1 MASIDFP
8 NSPTDGQTFT
18 AGNAT
23 YTYIASKG
31 YWDAVTT
38 TVGIQL
44 TDLSVGAENPADGD
58 GAIAYDNSTGVFT
71 YTPPVI
77 SAGGI
82 ALTDLSVGAENPA
95 DGDGAIAYDNS
106 TGVFTYTPPVISAGS
121 SLPSQTGKTG
131 AFLTTD
137 GSSASWDTLVST
149 TSEAPQLA
157 STIVNPNDYGTSASD
172 QFGRAVTTDGTNVYV
187 VASES
192 DAPNAGSVV
201 YVYNASTKAYL
212 YTVTA
217 PIVTNG
223 FAGLYARAADGYL
236 VVPTEDSYITPPSG
250 NNIGRVHIFNS
261 ADGSFVRTISRV
273 GTSTSFSPVGNDL
286 FGYTVGTA
294 NGKTIVGAYY
304 GGLEGATRPAGEAL
318 LYDNA
323 TGSLLHTFSNPSS
336 PVVDGD
342 DFGRAVAM
350 ANNYILIGAMGED
363 QAGSNWGVV
372 YVYDATTYALI
383 RTISPSAGIFLG
395 WDIVLDTTG
404 EYFYSPFSSSVGKV
418 YEIATGTV
426 ALTIST
432 PAGATAAW
440 GVNGFAMTEEYVII
454 ADPSYN
460 TYGRVHYYNK
470 TTGVEVFTVDSPAST
485 GTMGLGYHSITS
497 VGTSVFVSNKNATG
511 DGNTNSGEIYV
522 IEPLVTRTFSD
533 DVAFTGAVTIG
544 GVAPLTLTDLSVG
557 AENPADGDGAIAYD
571 NSTGV
576 FTYTPPVISGGVDTA
591 SVEAAGALMDSELTN
606 IVAVKALDQGVATTD
621 SPSFAGLDLSGIPT
635 APTAAAGTN
644 TTQIAT
650 TEFTTTA
657 LANLVDTAPTTLDTL
672 NELAAALGDD
682 PNFATTITNSIAL
695 KAPLNTPSFTGPVT
709 VTGTTTL
716 DGITTLSTSTEITAL
731 PGFSLGFVYAQQ
743 DKIEA
748 GDAQTG
754 DLFGI
759 STSISSTGDTAI
771 VGSPF
776 EDTNGASAGAAY
788 IYVRDG
794 LTWSQQAKIQSIGI
808 LTGDLFGYS
817 VSISDDGNTAIIGAY
832 GEDTGASAAGA
843 AYIFIRSGTTWS
855 QQAKIQASVTDLNAQ
870 FGYSVSISGDGLT
883 AIIGAYLENEG
894 ATSDCGAAYVFTKSG
909 STWSQQVRLLAD
921 TLGNSNQ
928 FGISVSIS
936 DDGNTAVV
944 GSRYEAN
951 TGVAYVFTRSDSTW
965 SQQAKIQASDIEA
978 SDDFG
983 QSVSISNDGNT
994 VIVGSPLEDTGGSSA
1009 GAAYI
1014 FTRSESTWSQQAKV
1028 QASDAEA
1035 GDNFGQSVGISGD
1048 GLRVVVGAYNEDTG
1062 ASNAGA
1068 AYVFT
1073 KSGSTWSQAQKIQAP
1088 SPAAT
1093 DLLGWASSISNDGST
1108 ILVGNRNEDPS
1119 GVVDAGAAY
1128 IFTAA
1133 PSGTDFTHDVSE
1145 SSVFL
1150 HSALTADFTA
1160 NFSNVPTTANRT
1172 LSVALIISQ
1181 GATGYLPTAVQIDG
1195 AAQTILWQGASA
1207 PTSTPSATD
1216 IVSFTFIRSAGA
1228 WTVLGTVTAFGLV

>member
-44 TDLSVGAENPADGD
+44 TDLSIGAENPADGD

-82 ALTDLSVGAENPA
+82 ALTDLSIGAENPA

-106 TGVFTYTPPVISAGS
+106 TGVFTYTPPVISGG
-121 SLPSQTGKTG
+121 LPSQTGNSG

-137 GSSASWDTLVST
+137 GSAASWDTLVST
-149 TSEAPQLA
+149 TKSLTA
-157 STIVNPNDYGTSASD
+157 STTIVNPNAYGTSASD
-172 QFGRAVTTDGTNVYV
+172 QFGVAVTTDGTNVYV
-187 VASES
+187 YAAEAG
-192 DAPNAGSVV
+192 APNGGSVI
-201 YVYNASTKAYL
+201 YVYNASTKGYL

-217 PIVTNG
+217 PIVTSG
-223 FAGLYARAADGYL
+223 FGYPYARAADGYL
-236 VVPTEDSYITPPSG
+236 VVPTYDAGTAAPSG
-250 NNIGRVHIFNS
+250 NNVGRVHIFNS
-261 ADGSFVRTISRV
+261 ADGSFVRTISRT
-273 GTSTSFSPVGNDL
+273 GASTSWSSVGSDA
-286 FGYTVGTA
+286 FGFAVGTA

-304 GGLEGATRPAGEAL
+304 AGLQGATRPAGEAL

-363 QAGSNWGVV
+363 QAGTNFGVV

-383 RTISPSAGIFLG
+383 RTITPSAGIFIG

-404 EYFYSPFSSSVGKV
+404 EYFYTPFSSNVGKV

-426 ALTIST
+426 ALTISP

-470 TTGVEVFTVDSPAST
+470 TTGAEVFTVDSPAST
-485 GTMGLGYHSITS
+485 GTIGLGYHSITS

-533 DVAFTGAVTIG
+533 DAAFTGAVTIG
-544 GVAPLTLTDLSVG
+544 GAAPLALTDLSVG

-576 FTYTPPVISGGVDTA
+576 FTYTPPAISGGVDTA

-606 IVAVKALDQGVATTD
+606 IAAVKALDQGVATTA
-621 SPSFAGLDLSGIPT
+621 SPTFAGLTLSGVPT

-657 LANLVDTAPTTLDTL
+657 LANLVDTAPATLDTL

-682 PNFATTITNSIAL
+682 PNFATAITNSIAL
-695 KAPLNTPSFTGPVT
+695 KAPLISPSFTGPVT

-716 DGITTLSTSTEITAL
+716 DGITTLNATTETTSLGVAVFDPLGTQQKIQASDKLTTAQF
-731 PGFSLGFVYAQQ
+731 GFSA
-743 DKIEA
+743 
-748 GDAQTG
+748 
-754 DLFGI
+754 
-759 STSISSTGDTAI
+759 SISGDGLTAI
-771 VGSPF
+771 VGANGTGNGAAYVYTRSTASISANWTQQAKIVASDGQLYDYF
-776 EDTNGASAGAAY
+776 GASVSISSDGNTVIVGADYEDTGASNAGAAY
-788 IYVRDG
+788 IFVRSG
-794 LTWSQQAKIQSIGI
+794 TSWSQQAKIQSSDKEASDFFGSKVGI
-808 LTGDLFGYS
+808 SGDGNTAIVGANGEDTGGSNAGAAYIFTRSGTSWSEQAKIQSSDIEAGDYFGYS
-817 VSISDDGNTAIIGAY
+817 VSISGDGNIAIVGAWYEDTGATDAGAAYIFTRSGTSWSEQAKIQATDKAASDQFGVSVSISDDGLTAIIGAN
-832 GEDTGASAAGA
+832 GEDTGASGAGA
-843 AYIFIRSGTTWS
+843 AYIFTRSGTTWS
-855 QQAKIQASVTDLNAQ
+855 QQAKIQASDLEAGDQ
-870 FGYSVSISGDGLT
+870 FGNSVSIS
-883 AIIGAYLENEG
+883 
-894 ATSDCGAAYVFTKSG
+894 S
-909 STWSQQVRLLAD
+909 
-921 TLGNSNQ
+921 
-928 FGISVSIS
+928 
-936 DDGNTAVV
+936 DGNTAIVSAWV
-944 GSRYEAN
+944 EDPAGTTNAGS
-951 TGVAYVFTRSDSTW
+951 AYVFKRYGTTW
-965 SQQAKIQASDIEA
+965 TETQKIQASDKEV
-978 SDDFG
+978 SDYFG
-983 QSVSISNDGNT
+983 M
-994 VIVGSPLEDTGGSSA
+994 
-1009 GAAYI
+1009 
-1014 FTRSESTWSQQAKV
+1014 
-1028 QASDAEA
+1028 
-1035 GDNFGQSVGISGD
+1035 SVGISGD
-1048 GLRVVVGAYNEDTG
+1048 GSAVIVGARGEDTG
-1062 ASNAGA
+1062 AS
-1068 AYVFT
+1068 
-1073 KSGSTWSQAQKIQAP
+1073 
-1088 SPAAT
+1088 
-1093 DLLGWASSISNDGST
+1093 
-1108 ILVGNRNEDPS
+1108 
-1119 GVVDAGAAY
+1119 DAGAAY
-1128 IFTAA
+1128 IYAA
-1133 PSGTDFTHDVSE
+1133 DISSIVLHDVSQ
-1145 SSVFL
+1145 SSVFI
-1150 HSALTADFTA
+1150 HSSVAADFTA
-1160 NFSNVPTTANRT
+1160 NFANVPTTDDRT

-1181 GATGYLPTAVQIDG
+1181 GATGYLPTALQIDG
-1195 AAQTILWQGASA
+1195 AAQTILWQDVEA
-1207 PTSTPSATD
+1207 PTATPSATD
-1216 IVSFTFIRSAGA
+1216 IASFTFIRSAGA
-1228 WTVLGTVTAFGLV
+1228 WTVLGTVTAFGAV